1 MIIRISRFQLNNKS
15 HIENIGNNIFEY
27 LYLSMKISKIKIS
40 WVTMNRVLEDV
51 IHRHAANTDRI
62 TAENTLGYV
71 VSDNT
76 TGNVA
81 ATSFDNTSAQGI
93 VKHMNGILVGI
104 VQSAIRDLDPTNK
117 LCYLRVQTRKFEYL
131 VAPEELFTITVLQ

>member
-1 MIIRISRFQLNNKS
+1 
-15 HIENIGNNIFEY
+15 
-27 LYLSMKISKIKIS
+27 
-40 WVTMNRVLEDV
+40 MNRVLEDV

>member
-1 MIIRISRFQLNNKS
+1 
-15 HIENIGNNIFEY
+15 
-27 LYLSMKISKIKIS
+27 
-40 WVTMNRVLEDV
+40 MNRTLEDV
-51 IHRHAANTDRI
+51 IHKNIANTERI

-71 VSDNT
+71 VSDNI

-93 VKHMNGILVGI
+93 VKHMNILLAGL
-104 VQSAIRDLDPTNK
+104 VQSAIRDIDPSNSV
-117 LCYLRVQTRKFEYL
+117 CYLRVLTRKFEYL